1 MNIYYKSKFT
11 GIEIDQRLAQG
22 TYDDA
27 VKAGFTGTKEEF
39 DQLTWAFGKEQ
50 QELLRTAQQQR
61 ADNLETESKNI
72 VEAINEVNAK
82 SNNSATQSQLT
93 TEVKKLNETIAT
105 VNDNLVTSINT
116 LNKNM
121 FDGFNTINGG
131 IENEIKPEM

>member
-50 QELLRTAQQQR
+50 QELLKTA
-61 ADNLETESKNI
+61 
-72 VEAINEVNAK
+72 
-82 SNNSATQSQLT
+82 
-93 TEVKKLNETIAT
+93 
-105 VNDNLVTSINT
+105 
-116 LNKNM
+116 
-121 FDGFNTINGG
+121 
-131 IENEIKPEM
+131 